1 MSAAAPS
8 RRLLV
13 DGRDVA
19 AVEVADTARARTRGL
34 LGRDGIDGALL
45 LTPAS
50 SVHTMRMRFPIDVA
64 FLDRDGNVRRRVT
77 MATNRLGR
85 PTLGARAVLE
95 AEAGRFSDWDLDV
108 GSVVEVVAAPPS

>member
-1 MSAAAPS
+1 MTTAPS
-8 RRLLV
+8 PRRLLV

-50 SVHTMRMRFPIDVA
+50 SVHTLRMRFPIDVA
-64 FLDRDGNVRRRVT
+64 FLDRDGHVRRLVT
-77 MATNRLGR
+77 MATHRLGR
-85 PTLGARAVLE
+85 PTLGARSVLE
-95 AEAGRFSDWDLDV
+95 AEAGRFGDWGLTI
-108 GSVVEVVAAPPS
+108 GSVVEVVPVASN